1 MIHKM
6 RLQNDPFNKIKN
18 KTKTIEMRLND
29 EKRKELKINDVI
41 EFTDILTNEK
51 IYVKVTNLYY
61 YKDFKELY
69 KNHDNISIGYLENE
83 DANPNDMEKYYSKD
97 EINKYGVVGIEIKV
111 IPIDIDIKNEVG
123 TFKLRTSGIIIRN
136 NKVLVAKSKKFN
148 GYVFPGGHVTL
159 GESSINA
166 IKREIKEELNY
177 NFEIENLFCVHE
189 YVYLLKDKK
198 YANEICYYYKIKADD
213 NVPDKDFIIE
223 EIDNGIKKT
232 HEYNW
237 IKIEDLLKENVKPL
251 DISKLIIENKN
262 LNNLI
267 LTTNIED
274 NN

>member
-6 RLQNDPFNKIKN
+6 KLQNDPFIKIKN

-69 KNHDNISIGYLENE
+69 KKHDNISIGYLENE
-83 DANPNDMEKYYSKD
+83 VANPNDMEKYYSKD

-136 NKVLVAKSKKFN
+136 DRVLVAKSKKFN
-148 GYVFPGGHVTL
+148 GYIFPGGHVML
-159 GESSINA
+159 GETSIEA
-166 IKREIKEELNY
+166 INREMKEELNY

-189 YVYLLKDKK
+189 YVYLLKDKN

-213 NVPDKDFIIE
+213 NVPDNDFIIE
-223 EIDNGIKKT
+223 EIDNGIKKI

-237 IKIEDLLKENVKPL
+237 IKIEDLLKENVRPL
-251 DISKLIIENKN
+251 DVSKLIIENKD

>member
-6 RLQNDPFNKIKN
+6 KLQDDPFSKIKN

-29 EKRKELKINDVI
+29 EKRKNIKINDII
-41 EFTDILTNEK
+41 EFTNVLTNEK
-51 IYVKVTNLYY
+51 LYVKVTNLYY
-61 YKDFKELY
+61 YKDFNELY
-69 KNHDNISIGYLENE
+69 KRHDNISIGYLENE

-97 EINKYGVVGIEIKV
+97 EIKIYGVVGIEIRV
-111 IPIDIDIKNEVG
+111 IPIDIDINNEIG

-148 GYVFPGGHVTL
+148 GYVFPGGHVMQ
-159 GESSINA
+159 GESSIEA
-166 IKREIKEELNY
+166 IKREMKEELNY
-177 NFEIENLFCVHE
+177 NFKIENLFCVHE

-198 YANEICYYYKIKADD
+198 YANEICYYYKIKVDD

-237 IKIEDLLKENVKPL
+237 IRIQDLLKENVKPL

-262 LNNLI
+262 YNNII
-267 LTTNIED
+267 LTSNLE
-274 NN
+274 NNN